1 MHSIRKAVIRTVLAV
16 LAGVGLSSA
25 YAGEAVKVMT
35 RNMDAGTD
43 FGFFIAN
50 LQTDPALGV
59 QQTLQEV
66 LKNDFPA
73 RAWQLAKEIASTKPD
88 LVGLQEVTVWSLP
101 TAGGTV
107 TIDQLELL
115 LQALSSDQYNVP
127 YTVVAANTL
136 TNLGFPIP
144 GVGVARFTDRDV
156 VIRRV
161 GSAVT
166 TSNPSSHSY
175 TQLVPLTPDITVKR
189 GWISVDATVG
199 ARTFEFVT
207 THLESSAGLYGNPQV
222 DLIQAAQAQQL
233 AQVFADRPDPVVIAG
248 DFNSNATNT
257 PPDQTQSFNIMLG
270 EGYVDA
276 WSALH
281 RGIPGFTWPLY
292 VEDPLQNR
300 TQGPLVR
307 IDFVFSKDVYP
318 TSVTRTGLQ
327 RPFGSDHAGVLATFD
342 F

>member
-1 MHSIRKAVIRTVLAV
+1 MGFFRKAVIQSVLV
-16 LAGVGLSSA
+16 LLAGFGLSSA

-50 LQTDPALGV
+50 LDDPAPGV

-66 LKNDFPA
+66 LKNDFA
-73 RAWQLAKEIASTKPD
+73 TRAQLLAKEIALTKPD
-88 LVGLQEVTVWSLP
+88 LVGLQEATIWSLP
-101 TAGGTV
+101 TPNGTD

-115 LQALSSDQYNVP
+115 LGALSSDQYNLP
-127 YTVVAANTL
+127 YAIVAVNTL

-144 GVGVARFTDRDV
+144 NVGTAQFTDRDV
-156 VIRRV
+156 VIMRV

-166 TSNPSSHSY
+166 TSNSSSHIY
-175 TQLVPLTPDITVKR
+175 AQLVPLPPPFGTVKR

-199 ARTFEFVT
+199 GKTFKFVT
-207 THLESSAGLYGNPQV
+207 THLESSAGLYGDPTV
-222 DLIQAAQAQQL
+222 DLIQAAQAQEL
-233 AQVFADRPDPVVIAG
+233 ANAFADSPIPIVIAG
-248 DFNSNATNT
+248 DFNSNATHT
-257 PPDQTQSFNIMLG
+257 PVDRTQSFNIMLG
-270 EGYVDA
+270 KGYVDA

-292 VEDPLQNR
+292 LEDPLR
-300 TQGPLVR
+300 DHTQGPKER
-307 IDFVFSKDVYP
+307 IDLVFSKGVYP

-327 RPFGSDHAGVLATFD
+327 WPFGSDHAGVLATFD